1 MEGLFQWLTRQIEQ
15 KMAGK
20 SLNERKRIIRNNRK
34 NFDTI
39 IQACNISK
47 KNMDKP
53 LKDDAKDSVLGL
65 FNPYS

>member
-1 MEGLFQWLTRQIEQ
+1 MRQIEQ
-15 KMAGK
+15 KLAGK

-39 IQACNISK
+39 LQACNISK

-53 LKDDAKDSVLGL
+53 LKNDTKDSVLGL
-65 FNPYS
+65 YNPYS